1 MASDITP
8 YFHNTPGVEKI
19 AIGNKKF
26 MCVGAKAP
34 FDHPHIFLDMGNE
47 TDTVCPYCSTH
58 YTYEPSLGSAQSNPS
73 ECALDKSA
81 A

>member
-8 YFHNTPGVEKI
+8 YFHNTLGVEKI
-19 AIGNKKF
+19 TIGAKKF

-47 TDTVCPYCSTH
+47 IDTVCPYCSTH
-58 YTYEPSLGSAQSNPS
+58 FAYDSSLELAQSNPA
-73 ECALDKSA
+73 ECALDKQVA
-81 A
+81 